1 MENKI
6 TLDSISNKLE
16 LLNNNIFALS
26 SSINISF
33 MKIYN
38 QMFSNNNIV
47 VVVYIW
53 RSLRYYCVIFFFLR
67 NIYFDMLVYVMCGKL
82 MLFFIS

>member
-6 TLDSISNKLE
+6 TLDSISNKLK

-38 QMFSNNNIV
+38 QMYSNNNI
-47 VVVYIW
+47 
-53 RSLRYYCVIFFFLR
+53 
-67 NIYFDMLVYVMCGKL
+67 
-82 MLFFIS
+82 